1 MTRDTTA
8 FNELAKVT
16 KLKIGLDA
24 FNDLARSHD
33 AHVKEVERLQKELD
47 KVKNVLEEVV
57 VQLNNILYKNRNYPG
72 IEQIT

>member
-1 MTRDTTA
+1 MWW
-8 FNELAKVT
+8 NW
-16 KLKIGLDA
+16 